1 MTGRSVR
8 RPGGPGVPPRPAPK
22 PKQSRSPTKRSG
34 RALRKESLVQNI
46 PIQLERTYRELRTDK
61 VKRIAASLAE
71 GKEPDRWLLDAYLIT
86 LAVEEY
92 TDLMAGEPA

>member
-1 MTGRSVR
+1 
-8 RPGGPGVPPRPAPK
+8 
-22 PKQSRSPTKRSG
+22 
-34 RALRKESLVQNI
+34 VQNI